1 MPILFGLIAA
11 VIAVYLFARHRQN
24 AAGRARPIHVLDI
37 NDVADTPQSRGAGDM

>member
-1 MPILFGLIAA
+1 MIAA

-37 NDVADTPQSRGAGDM
+37 NDVADKPQNKDAGDM